1 MAATITIVVSDAAV
15 RAMAI
20 YTNNAGIP
28 VQITT
33 LENLIDK
40 WGREYLLGALSQRK
54 AAIQAAIDVDEA
66 KLAAA
71 ETAVGL

>member
-20 YTNNAGIP
+20 YTNNAGVP
-28 VQITT
+28 QQITT
-33 LENLIDK
+33 LEDLIDK
-40 WGREYLLGALSQRK
+40 WGREYLTGVLSQRK
-54 AAIQAAIDVDEA
+54 AKLTETIDVDEA